1 MKPVKCRTPTP
12 YPFKDEKEEE
22 KIKQKILKTLKRIR
36 DNYRAKFK
44 LNKSKKIRYK
54 HIETTKK

>member
-22 KIKQKILKTLKRIR
+22 KIKQKILKSLKRIR

-44 LNKSKKIRYK
+44 LNKSKKIRF
-54 HIETTKK
+54 I

>member
-12 YPFKDEKEEE
+12 YPFKTEKEEE
-22 KIKQKILKTLKRIR
+22 KIKQKILKTLKKIR

-44 LNKSKKIRYK
+44 LNKSKKIRFK
-54 HIETTKK
+54 